1 MVKSGGHHAALTV
14 AQRLIHLTKL
24 RGITLLATSLL
35 ESADPNVEA
44 SQIRISTIADV
55 WIHLSYLVRGGERNR
70 ALSIVKARGAAHSKQ
85 VRELILTRRGAT
97 LEDVYSAGGEV
108 LMGTLRHEKE
118 AAEASERAFARLEAE
133 RKRRELE
140 LAEAE
145 ASTRIAML
153 QRELEARQAELA
165 RLREEEKTREQRW
178 RIQQEQVQRL
188 RAKDEDSG
196 SADVKDRGDV

>member
-1 MVKSGGHHAALTV
+1 
-14 AQRLIHLTKL
+14 
-24 RGITLLATSLL
+24 
-35 ESADPNVEA
+35 
-44 SQIRISTIADV
+44 
-55 WIHLSYLVRGGERNR
+55 
-70 ALSIVKARGAAHSKQ
+70 
-85 VRELILTRRGAT
+85 
-97 LEDVYSAGGEV
+97 
-108 LMGTLRHEKE
+108 MGTLRHEKE

-165 RLREEEKTREQRW
+165 RLREEEKTREQQW
-178 RIQQEQVQRL
+178 RIQQEGVQRL